1 MKARLPEQYQR
12 KSMAQIRRDMHD
24 DFKNNLL
31 VSEMSPSVVEQY
43 PDQLETDRIDRIGL
57 AMTRLVERGTKSV
70 SSLSPLSSLADGDCV
85 ERGDVA
91 ETFALDFLVLPAAL
105 CLLSGF
111 LIIWYNVRKGET

>member
-1 MKARLPEQYQR
+1 
-12 KSMAQIRRDMHD
+12 
-24 DFKNNLL
+24 
-31 VSEMSPSVVEQY
+31 
-43 PDQLETDRIDRIGL
+43 
-57 AMTRLVERGTKSV
+57 V

-111 LIIWYNVRKGET
+111 LIRRKQEP